1 MIAEFDVI
9 VWGASGFTGRLV
21 AEYIAENYGIGRE
34 LRWAIAGRQKGK
46 LEALRTTLVGND
58 EVDSLPILIADSS
71 NRKSLDALVR
81 QTKVICTT
89 VGPYALYGTALV
101 EACVEAGTDYCDL
114 TGEVQWM
121 HRIIESQEDKAKE
134 TGARIVHTCGFD
146 SIPSDLG
153 TYFAQEKM
161 MERQHV
167 YAKKVTARMGRSSG
181 SASGGTIASLL
192 NVLDEAKK
200 DPAIR
205 RVMGDPYS
213 LCHPSSIRG
222 KDGSDQSSFKY
233 DTTFS
238 QWTSPFVM
246 ATINGRVVRRSNALL
261 NYRWGEDFQY
271 DEAQLCKSLSKA
283 IFATAAM
290 GIGIG
295 LVSFA
300 PTRNLVE
307 KRLPKPGEGPDEA
320 ARIRGFFEMFIHA
333 SHPDHAEK
341 DLRVKVTGD
350 RDPGYGST
358 SKMLAESAI
367 CLALDEKLS
376 AGGIWTPSSALGSLL
391 IDRLIKNA
399 GLSFELAPID

>member
-320 ARIRGFFEMFIHA
+320 ARIRGFFEMFIHT
-333 SHPDHAEK
+333 SHPDDAEK

-399 GLSFELAPID
+399 GLSFELVPID